1 MVNKFIYKLNLLR
14 GKNKFVKL
22 FCLEVKMKIKV
33 ERHNLE
39 GTGLVFTIKV
49 SDAHTVPFDEHE
61 KQILHKLDI
70 CQKEIEKMAEC
81 KERDEILR
89 GLFLVRERIFKKV
102 LTNMT
107 FAIESNLKPKFQ
119 HMCQEI
125 YNWLYDKQASDLK
138 KWMEEFDPQRSIYY
152 FDNDRK
158 AEDYS
163 ITDDKEDEDEDSD
176 EDSDED

>member
-14 GKNKFVKL
+14 GKNKFAKL

-33 ERHNLE
+33 ERENHGDE
-39 GTGLVFTIKV
+39 GLVFTIRV
-49 SDAHTVPFDEHE
+49 SDPHTVPFDEHE

-70 CQKEIEKMAEC
+70 CQKEIENMLEC

-89 GLFLVRERIFKKV
+89 NLFTVRDKIFKRV
-102 LTNMT
+102 LNNMT
-107 FAIESNLKPKFQ
+107 FAIEANLKPKFQ

-125 YNWLYDKQASDLK
+125 YNWLYDKQAGDPK

-163 ITDDKEDEDEDSD
+163 ITEEDEDEDDDEDSD
-176 EDSDED
+176 ED